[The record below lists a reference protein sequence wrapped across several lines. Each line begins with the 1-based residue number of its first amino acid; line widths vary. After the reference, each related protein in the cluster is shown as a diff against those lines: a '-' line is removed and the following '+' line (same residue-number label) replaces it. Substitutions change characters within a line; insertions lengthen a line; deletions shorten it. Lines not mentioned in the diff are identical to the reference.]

1 MNTLNVGC
9 FSTDY
14 FLLGFSVKNITL
26 VLFVYVMRKLI
37 GLLMLL
43 FLLSGCFETSLV
55 MGPAIG
61 GAQGKLAQS
70 SISTAFSYAIKYETG
85 KYPIQHV
92 LKQQK
97 EKAVKILEQKKEKAV
112 KTVSLIEEKILTT
125 TNKIKHNL
133 VKKPELRLVKANY
146 KIIKAKITVLKIR
159 TISKKIFI
167 HKPRFSYL
175 AR

>member
-1 MNTLNVGC
+1 MNTLNVGY
-9 FSTDY
+9 FSTGY
-14 FLLGFSVKNITL
+14 FPIGFSIKNTTL

-70 SISTAFSYAIKYETG
+70 SISTALSYGVKYKTG
-85 KYPIQHV
+85 KYPIQHI
-92 LKQQK
+92 LK
-97 EKAVKILEQKKEKAV
+97 QKKEKAV
-112 KTVSLIEEKILTT
+112 KTVSLMEEKALTT

-146 KIIKAKITVLKIR
+146 KIIKAKITELKIR

-167 HKPRFSYL
+167 HEPRFSYL

>member
-1 MNTLNVGC
+1 MNTLNAGY
-9 FSTDY
+9 FSTGY
-14 FLLGFSVKNITL
+14 FPLGFSVKNITL
-26 VLFVYVMRKLI
+26 VLFTCAMRKLI

-61 GAQGKLAQS
+61 GAQGKLTQS
-70 SISTAFSYAIKYETG
+70 SISTALSYGVKHKTG
-85 KYPIQHV
+85 KYPIQHI
-92 LKQQK
+92 LKK
-97 EKAVKILEQKKEKAV
+97 KKEKVV
-112 KTVSLIEEKILTT
+112 KTVSLMEEKALTT

-146 KIIKAKITVLKIR
+146 KIIKAKITELKIR

-167 HKPRFSYL
+167 HEPRFSYL

>member
-1 MNTLNVGC
+1 VNTLNAGY
-9 FSTDY
+9 FSTGY
-14 FLLGFSVKNITL
+14 FSLGFSVKNTTL

-37 GLLMLL
+37 GPLMLL

-70 SISTAFSYAIKYETG
+70 SVSTALSYGVKYKTG
-85 KYPIQHV
+85 KYPIQHI
-92 LKQQK
+92 LKK
-97 EKAVKILEQKKEKAV
+97 KKEKTV
-112 KTVSLIEEKILTT
+112 KTASLMGEKILTKAD
-125 TNKIKHNL
+125 KIKHNL
-133 VKKPELRLVKANY
+133 VNKPEVKLIKANY
-146 KIIKAKITVLKIR
+146 ETIKTKIAKLKIQ

-167 HKPRFSYL
+167 HEPRFSYL